1 MGVSI
6 FAARLLEDKMMNF
19 EVILNFW
26 FNQLAREQWFKKDLK
41 LDQLIIDKFSLV
53 HHQAISG
60 ELSAWRKTAR
70 GCLAE
75 VIVLDQFSRNMF
87 RGTPKSFCY
96 DGMALILSQEAIDK
110 AFDQTLSISE
120 RSFIYM
126 PFMHSE
132 SLQIHQQALLLF
144 SERDFAHTL
153 EFEKKHFDIVERFG
167 RYPHRNKILGRSS
180 TVLEEQFL
188 MQHEGF

>member
-1 MGVSI
+1 
-6 FAARLLEDKMMNF
+6 MNF

-26 FNQLAREQWFKKDLK
+26 FNQLTPEQWWKKDLK
-41 LDQLIIDKFSLV
+41 TDQFIIDNFSLI

-60 ELSAWRKTAR
+60 ELSCWRKTAR

-87 RGTPKSFCY
+87 RGTPKSFVY
-96 DGMALILSQEAIDK
+96 DGMALILSQEAIHKRLDLK
-110 AFDQTLSISE
+110 LSISE
-120 RSFIYM
+120 RSFLYM

-144 SERDFAHTL
+144 SEPDFGHTL
-153 EFEKKHFDIVERFG
+153 TFEKQHFDIVKQFG
-167 RYPHRNKILGRSS
+167 RYPHRNEILGRSS
-180 TVLEEQFL
+180 TALEEQFL